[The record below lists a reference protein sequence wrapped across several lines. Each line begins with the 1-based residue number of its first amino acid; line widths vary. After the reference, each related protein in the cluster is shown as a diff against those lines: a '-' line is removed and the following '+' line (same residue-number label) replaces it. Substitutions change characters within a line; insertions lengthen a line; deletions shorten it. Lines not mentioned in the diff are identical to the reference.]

1 MTSIAI
7 VDDLKS
13 SRQIIRKIIE
23 SVDSKIV
30 IHDFDRVNSAMS
42 WIDNNAPD
50 LVVTDYKLPGADGL
64 QFIEWLR
71 SRPKS
76 RQTPILMITISSDMF
91 LPMRARDAG
100 ATAFLRRPVDHQLV
114 RARIT
119 KLLPRR
125 NCLRLVVDNAKSAIS
140 A

>member
-13 SRQIIRKIIE
+13 SRQILRKIIE
-23 SVDSKIV
+23 SVDSRIV
-30 IHDFDRVNSAMS
+30 IHDFDRVGSAIN
-42 WIDNNAPD
+42 WIVDHTPD

-76 RQTPILMITISSDMF
+76 RQIPILMISMSNDMF

-119 KLLPRR
+119 RLLPRR
-125 NCLRLVVDNAKSAIS
+125 NCLRLVVDNAQSAIS

>member
-1 MTSIAI
+1 MPSIAI

-13 SRQIIRKIIE
+13 SRQILRKIIE
-23 SVDSKIV
+23 SIDSKLV
-30 IHDFDRVNSAMS
+30 IHDFDLVDSAMN
-42 WIDNNAPD
+42 WIANSTPD
-50 LVVTDYKLPGADGL
+50 LVITDYKLPGADGL
-64 QFIEWLR
+64 HFIEWLR

-76 RQTPILMITISSDMF
+76 RQTPILMITMSNDMF

-114 RARIT
+114 RTRIMR
-119 KLLPRR
+119 LLPRR
-125 NCLRLVVDNAKSAIS
+125 KCLRLVVNNAQFAIS